1 MVFLIT
7 TMHERVFIVDEDVR
21 IRDLLYEM
29 ISEVGFGALTI
40 PTGEELIERLKNE
53 RPSLIIIDDTP
64 GEYSGFVLAR
74 KVREF
79 DKDIKIIVLGL
90 DPRIDTFS
98 SLIKETGIAAYLKKD
113 FQSPEVI
120 KKIFSVLKEESTL
133 KPLSEKKF
141 GSILIVDDEIESR
154 RTVGNFLSRRG
165 FDVDKASSGEEC
177 LEKVR
182 QRSFDIVLLDITMT
196 GMDGLLTL
204 KRIMDID
211 RKNKVVMVSALANQ
225 HIMAQARALGAS
237 DYIIKPFN
245 FGTLEASL
253 LSIRLTKA

>member
-1 MVFLIT
+1 ML
-7 TMHERVFIVDEDVR
+7 ERVFIVDEDVR

-40 PTGEELIERLKNE
+40 PTGEELIERLKKE
-53 RPSLIIIDDTP
+53 RPCLIIIDDTP

-90 DPRIDTFS
+90 DPDIDTFS

-113 FQSPEVI
+113 FQNPEII
-120 KKIFSVLKEESTL
+120 KSIFSVLKEESLL
-133 KPLSEKKF
+133 KPSVEKKF
-141 GSILIVDDEIESR
+141 GSILIVDDEVESR
-154 RTVGNFLSRRG
+154 QTVENFLSRRG
-165 FDVDKASSGEEC
+165 FDVDIASSGEEC
-177 LEKVR
+177 LEKIR

-204 KRIMDID
+204 KRIKDID
-211 RKNKVVMVSALANQ
+211 PKNKVVMVSALANQ
-225 HIMAQARALGAS
+225 HILDEAKALGAS

-245 FGTLEASL
+245 FGALEASL

>member
-1 MVFLIT
+1 MN
-7 TMHERVFIVDEDVR
+7 EKVFIVDEDVR
-21 IRDLLYEM
+21 IRDFLYEM
-29 ISEVGFGALTI
+29 ISEIGFSAITI
-40 PTGEELIERLKNE
+40 PTGKELIERLKKE

-79 DKDIKIIVLGL
+79 DKDIKIILLGI
-90 DPRIDTFS
+90 DPNMDIFD
-98 SLIKETGIAAYLKKD
+98 SLVKDVGIAAYLKKD
-113 FQSPEVI
+113 FQNPEVI
-120 KKIFSVLKEESTL
+120 KSIFSVLKEEPL
-133 KPLSEKKF
+133 IKPLPEKKL
-141 GSILIVDDEIESR
+141 GSILIVDDEVESR
-154 RTVGNFLSRRG
+154 QTVENYLSRRG

-204 KRIMDID
+204 KRIKDID
-211 RKNKVVMVSALANQ
+211 PKNKVVMVSALANQ
-225 HIMAQARALGAS
+225 HILKEAKALGAS

>member
-1 MVFLIT
+1 M
-7 TMHERVFIVDEDVR
+7 
-21 IRDLLYEM
+21 
-29 ISEVGFGALTI
+29 
-40 PTGEELIERLKNE
+40 
-53 RPSLIIIDDTP
+53 
-64 GEYSGFVLAR
+64 
-74 KVREF
+74 
-79 DKDIKIIVLGL
+79 
-90 DPRIDTFS
+90 
-98 SLIKETGIAAYLKKD
+98 
-113 FQSPEVI
+113 
-120 KKIFSVLKEESTL
+120 KEESFL
-133 KPLSEKKF
+133 KPFAEKKM
-141 GSILIVDDEIESR
+141 GSILIVDDEVESR
-154 RTVGNFLSRRG
+154 QTVENFLSRRG

-182 QRSFDIVLLDITMT
+182 QRSFDIILLDITMT

-225 HIMAQARALGAS
+225 HIMAQAKALGAK

>member
-1 MVFLIT
+1 MLDK
-7 TMHERVFIVDEDVR
+7 VFIVDEDVR
-21 IRDLLYEM
+21 IRDFLYEM
-29 ISEVGFGALTI
+29 ISEVGYSALTI
-40 PTGEELIERLKNE
+40 PTGEELLERLKKE

-79 DKDIKIIVLGL
+79 DKDIKIIVLGI
-90 DPRIDTFS
+90 DPRVDTFS

-113 FQSPEVI
+113 FQNSEVI
-120 KKIFSVLKEESTL
+120 KSIFSVLKEEPL
-133 KPLSEKKF
+133 LRPLSEKKF
-141 GSILIVDDEIESR
+141 GSILVVDDEVESR
-154 RTVGNFLSRRG
+154 ETVGNFLSRRG
-165 FDVDKASSGEEC
+165 FDVETASSGEEC

-204 KRIMDID
+204 KRIKDINP
-211 RKNKVVMVSALANQ
+211 KNKVVMVSALANQ
-225 HIMAQARALGAS
+225 HILDEAKALGAS

>member
-1 MVFLIT
+1 ML
-7 TMHERVFIVDEDVR
+7 ERVFIVDEDVR

-29 ISEVGFGALTI
+29 ISEVGYGALTI
-40 PTGEELIERLKNE
+40 PTGKELIERLKKE
-53 RPSLIIIDDTP
+53 RPSLIIIDDTL

-79 DKDIKIIVLGL
+79 DKDIKIIVLGI
-90 DPRIDTFS
+90 DPNIDTFS
-98 SLIKETGIAAYLKKD
+98 SLVKETGIAAYLKKD
-113 FQSPEVI
+113 FQNPEVI
-120 KKIFSVLKEESTL
+120 KRIFSVLKEESFL
-133 KPLSEKKF
+133 KPFAEKKM
-141 GSILIVDDEIESR
+141 GSILIVDDEVESR
-154 RTVGNFLSRRG
+154 QTVENFLSRRG

-182 QRSFDIVLLDITMT
+182 QRSFDIILLDITMT

-225 HIMAQARALGAS
+225 HIMAQAKALGAK